1 MVEQQQLQAAI
12 AALEAQRGVLG
23 DVVVD
28 TALAPLRT
36 KINALQGE
44 LDQQLK
50 QVTVLFA
57 DIVGSTTLSQHLDP
71 EDVHAIMDG
80 ALQQFTA
87 RVQAQG
93 GRVLQYAGD
102 SLLAVFGADEA
113 REDDAESAVRA
124 GLSVLEEGR
133 AQGEQVRLRHGH
145 EGFNVRVGIHTG
157 PVLLGGG
164 VDAEGSIRGM
174 TVNIAARMEQSAPV
188 GALRVSQ
195 ATWRQVA
202 GAFEGEA
209 QPRLEVKG
217 SDEPLL
223 TWIVRRARPLAERER
238 ARGVEGLRT
247 PLVGRDAELAE
258 IERLLGEAAPERGL
272 QAVTLIADAG
282 LGKTRLLTEWRARL
296 LARAP
301 GTPLLVGRAHPQNRL
316 QPYGLLRDLLA
327 RWLHIADDDSAQEA
341 RRRLV
346 EGLAPR
352 LREDA
357 EAQAQIVGQLI
368 GLDFGDSPHLR
379 GVDARQMRDRAFRAL
394 TVALGRLQGADGSP
408 SCLLLED
415 LHWADDASLDFVQHL
430 LVHAAAQPLRV
441 LMAARPGL
449 LELRTGWGEGVPGHC
464 LVHLGPLATEHSL
477 ALADELLGR
486 VDHPQPALRKLLVT
500 RAEGNPFYM
509 EELVKMLLDQGA
521 IVAEGERW
529 RVHTERLA
537 QLQVPGT
544 LVGVLQARLDT
555 LPAADRRS
563 LQQAS
568 IVGPVFWDDALA
580 ALDERAPQSLPA
592 LRLKA
597 LVQPRATSAF
607 DGTREEMFHH
617 HLLHQVTYDTVLK
630 AARREGHAKAALWLA
645 DRVGDRTSEYL
656 AVTAEHYD
664 RAGDKAQ
671 AIDYFE
677 RAIQEAQRR
686 DAHTVVLAHLDRVL
700 VMPELT
706 DARRR
711 FKLLTSQTSSADLLG
726 LRELQAASL
735 EERERLAEAL
745 GDDSLRAATLI
756 SRALL
761 LDRQGDDNAAYAM
774 AERALGLAEPVGEA
788 RAAALS
794 CGEMAWVHYTRGE
807 LDVARSHVQ
816 KGLGWARQVTEPTTH
831 DYWVV
836 VTHEIQLLTIAA
848 TIEWAAHD
856 YTAAAAA
863 AEHGL
868 ALARSTGERRPQYP
882 LLNLLGSL
890 ALELGD
896 WPEALRLYESAL
908 ALSHEIGQVTGEAAA
923 LLSLAGASFAAGQ
936 VQAALAQVDRTIE
949 VHERGGQRRGLAQGH
964 LLRARVLSALG
975 DEAATHKAFATALLM
990 FDQMHAEPD
999 VCTAQAFLAEHHRQ
1013 RGELGAAQ
1021 RLVADVLTRLE
1032 RGVSLAGTE
1041 QSDLARLCCQR
1052 VLAASGDARAAPLMT
1067 ALQSELRA
1075 ALARFAD
1082 PAMGERFLD
1091 AAPWRREI
1099 MATQG

>member
-1 MVEQQQLQAAI
+1 MTEQQQLQTGI

-23 DVVVD
+23 DDVLEA
-28 TALAPLRT
+28 ALAPMRT
-36 KINALQGE
+36 KLTALQS
-44 LDQQLK
+44 DQQLK

-71 EDVHAIMDG
+71 EDIHAIMDG

-87 RVQAQG
+87 RVQAHG

-113 REDDAESAVRA
+113 REDDAECAVLA
-124 GLSVLEEGR
+124 GLAVLEEGR

-157 PVLLGGG
+157 AVLLGGG

-247 PLVGRDAELAE
+247 PLVGRDVELAE
-258 IERLLGEAAPERGL
+258 IERLLGGAAPERGL

-282 LGKTRLLTEWRARL
+282 LGKTRMLAECRARL

-301 GTPLLVGRAHPQNRL
+301 GTPWLMGRAHPQNRL

-327 RWLHIADDDSAQEA
+327 RWLHIADDDSAQDA

-357 EAQAQIVGQLI
+357 EGQAQIVGQLI

-379 GVDARQMRDRAFRAL
+379 GVDARQMRDRAFRTL
-394 TVALGRLQGADGSP
+394 TFAFGRLQGEDGSLP
-408 SCLLLED
+408 CLLLED
-415 LHWADDASLDFVQHL
+415 LHWADDASLDFVRHL
-430 LVHAAAQPLRV
+430 LVHAAAQPLRL
-441 LMAARPGL
+441 LMTARPGL
-449 LELRTGWGEGVPGHC
+449 LELRPAWGEGVPAHR
-464 LVHLGPLATEHSL
+464 LVHLGPLAAEHSF
-477 ALADELLGR
+477 ALAHELLSR
-486 VDHPQPALRKLLVT
+486 VDHPQPALRELLVT

-521 IVAEGERW
+521 IVVEGEIW
-529 RVHTERLA
+529 CVHTERLA

-544 LVGVLQARLDT
+544 LVGVLQARLDA

-580 ALDERAPQSLPA
+580 ALDERALQSLPA
-592 LRLKA
+592 LRHKA
-597 LVQPRATSAF
+597 LVQPRGTSAF
-607 DGTREEMFHH
+607 EGTREQMFHH

-677 RAIQEAQRR
+677 RAIREAARR
-686 DAHTVVLAHLDRVL
+686 DAHTVVLAHVERVL
-700 VMPELT
+700 AMPEMT

-711 FKLLTSQTSSADLLG
+711 YQLLQSLTSSADLLG
-726 LRELQAASL
+726 RRDLQAASL
-735 EERERLAEAL
+735 HERERLAEAL
-745 GDDSLRAATLI
+745 GDDGLRASTL
-756 SRALL
+756 SSHALL

-774 AERALGLAEPVGEA
+774 AQRALALAEPVGEA

-794 CGEMAWVHYTRGE
+794 CCEMAWVHYTRGE
-807 LDVARSHVQ
+807 LDVARSHVN
-816 KGLGWARQVTEPTTH
+816 KGLDWARQIPESTERGYTGQI
-831 DYWVV
+831 Y
-836 VTHEIQLLTIAA
+836 EIQSLTVAA
-848 TIEWAAHD
+848 DIERSAHD

-863 AEHGL
+863 AEQAL
-868 ALARSTGERRPQYP
+868 ALARSAGERRPQNP
-882 LLNLLGSL
+882 LLNLLGQL

-896 WPEALRLYESAL
+896 WPEALRLFESAR
-908 ALSHEIGQVTGEAAA
+908 ALSHEMGQVTGEAAA
-923 LLSLAGASFAAGQ
+923 LQNLAAASFAAEQ
-936 VQAALAQVDRTIE
+936 VQAALAQVDRAIE
-949 VHERGGQRRGLAQGH
+949 VHQRGGQRRTLAQGH

-975 DEAATHKAFATALLM
+975 DDAAHQAFATALLM

-999 VCTAQAFLAEHHRQ
+999 VCTVQAFLAEHHRQ
-1013 RGELGAAQ
+1013 RGELGAAR
-1021 RLVADVLTRLE
+1021 RLVADVLMRLE

-1041 QSDLARLCCQR
+1041 QGDLARLCCQR
-1052 VLAASGDARAAPLMT
+1052 VLAADGDERAGPLMA
-1067 ALQSELRA
+1067 ALQCELQG

-1082 PAMGERFLD
+1082 PATRERFLD

-1099 MATQG
+1099 MGAQG